1 MKSQSSNRS
10 FGLLFFI
17 VFIVVG
23 LWPVIKGEAA
33 NIYLILISLFFLI
46 LGLINS
52 KILSP
57 FNKAWIKF
65 GEILGLIIAPII
77 MALVY
82 FIILTP
88 ISLIVRMLG
97 KDLLGLKFLKKQDT
111 YWTRR
116 KKKIRYNEKT
126 VLNDRFF
133 ERILGIFKRKKK
145 ILAITNYNCPSFIWS
160 VNCFEPRISSGSI
173 HIYNF
178 LSDIYFRH
186 ISILSR

>member
-23 LWPVIKGEAA
+23 LWPVIKGEVA

-65 GEILGLIIAPII
+65 GEILGSVIAPII
-77 MALVY
+77 MALV
-82 FIILTP
+82 FFVFLTP
-88 ISLIVRMLG
+88 ISFLVRAFG
-97 KDLLGLKFLKKQDT
+97 KDLLEIKFN
-111 YWTRR
+111 
-116 KKKIRYNEKT
+116 KKKKSYWINRNKK
-126 VLNDRFF
+126 
-133 ERILGIFKRKKK
+133 LGSMTKQF
-145 ILAITNYNCPSFIWS
+145 
-160 VNCFEPRISSGSI
+160 
-173 HIYNF
+173 
-178 LSDIYFRH
+178 
-186 ISILSR
+186 

>member
-1 MKSQSSNRS
+1 MKSQNSNRS

-17 VFIVVG
+17 IFIAVG
-23 LWPVIKGEAA
+23 LWPIIKGEEA

-46 LGLINS
+46 FGLINS

-57 FNKAWIKF
+57 FNKVWIKF

-88 ISLIVRMLG
+88 ISLILRMFG

-111 YWTRR
+111 YWIKRV
-116 KKKIRYNEKT
+116 KK
-126 VLNDRFF
+126 
-133 ERILGIFKRKKK
+133 LGTMKKQ
-145 ILAITNYNCPSFIWS
+145 F
-160 VNCFEPRISSGSI
+160 
-173 HIYNF
+173 
-178 LSDIYFRH
+178 
-186 ISILSR
+186 

>member
-23 LWPVIKGEAA
+23 LWPITKGETA

-46 LGLINS
+46 FGLINS

-57 FNKAWIKF
+57 FNKAWVKF

-88 ISLIVRMLG
+88 ISLILRMFG
-97 KDLLGLKFLKKQDT
+97 KDLLGLKFIKKQDT
-111 YWTRR
+111 YWIKRV
-116 KKKIRYNEKT
+116 KK
-126 VLNDRFF
+126 
-133 ERILGIFKRKKK
+133 LGTMKKQ
-145 ILAITNYNCPSFIWS
+145 F
-160 VNCFEPRISSGSI
+160 
-173 HIYNF
+173 
-178 LSDIYFRH
+178 
-186 ISILSR
+186 

>member
-23 LWPVIKGEAA
+23 LWPVIKGETA

-46 LGLINS
+46 FGLINS

-57 FNKAWIKF
+57 FNKAWIKL

-88 ISLIVRMLG
+88 ISLILRILG

-111 YWTRR
+111 YWIKRV
-116 KKKIRYNEKT
+116 KK
-126 VLNDRFF
+126 
-133 ERILGIFKRKKK
+133 LGTMKKQ
-145 ILAITNYNCPSFIWS
+145 F
-160 VNCFEPRISSGSI
+160 
-173 HIYNF
+173 
-178 LSDIYFRH
+178 
-186 ISILSR
+186 

>member
-17 VFIVVG
+17 VFIAVG
-23 LWPVIKGEAA
+23 LWPIIKGEEA

-46 LGLINS
+46 FGLINS

-57 FNKAWIKF
+57 FNKAWIKL
-65 GEILGLIIAPII
+65 GEILGLIISPII

-88 ISLIVRMLG
+88 ISLILRMLG

-111 YWTRR
+111 YWT
-116 KKKIRYNEKT
+116 
-126 VLNDRFF
+126 
-133 ERILGIFKRKKK
+133 KRKKK
-145 ILAITNYNCPSFIWS
+145 LGTMKKQF
-160 VNCFEPRISSGSI
+160 
-173 HIYNF
+173 
-178 LSDIYFRH
+178 
-186 ISILSR
+186 

>member
-1 MKSQSSNRS
+1 MKLQSSNRS

-23 LWPVIKGEAA
+23 LWPVIKGETA

-46 LGLINS
+46 FGLINS

-57 FNKAWIKF
+57 FNKAWIKL

-111 YWTRR
+111 YWT
-116 KKKIRYNEKT
+116 
-126 VLNDRFF
+126 
-133 ERILGIFKRKKK
+133 KRKKK
-145 ILAITNYNCPSFIWS
+145 IGTMKKQF
-160 VNCFEPRISSGSI
+160 
-173 HIYNF
+173 
-178 LSDIYFRH
+178 
-186 ISILSR
+186 

>member
-23 LWPVIKGEAA
+23 LWPITKGETG
-33 NIYLILISLFFLI
+33 NIYLIMISLFFLI
-46 LGLINS
+46 FGLINS

-116 KKKIRYNEKT
+116 KKK
-126 VLNDRFF
+126 
-133 ERILGIFKRKKK
+133 LGTMKKQ
-145 ILAITNYNCPSFIWS
+145 F
-160 VNCFEPRISSGSI
+160 
-173 HIYNF
+173 
-178 LSDIYFRH
+178 
-186 ISILSR
+186 

>member
-17 VFIVVG
+17 FFIVFG
-23 LWPVIKGEAA
+23 LWPVIKGETA

-46 LGLINS
+46 FGLINS

-57 FNKAWIKF
+57 FNKAWIKL

-88 ISLIVRMLG
+88 ISLILRMFG
-97 KDLLGLKFLKKQDT
+97 KDLLGLKFMKKKDT
-111 YWTRR
+111 YWIKRV
-116 KKKIRYNEKT
+116 KK
-126 VLNDRFF
+126 
-133 ERILGIFKRKKK
+133 LGTMKKQ
-145 ILAITNYNCPSFIWS
+145 F
-160 VNCFEPRISSGSI
+160 
-173 HIYNF
+173 
-178 LSDIYFRH
+178 
-186 ISILSR
+186 

>member
-23 LWPVIKGEAA
+23 LWPVIKGETA

-46 LGLINS
+46 FGLINS

-82 FIILTP
+82 FLVLTP
-88 ISLIVRMLG
+88 ISIIVRIFG
-97 KDLLGLKFLKKQDT
+97 KDLLGLKFNKKQDT
-111 YWTRR
+111 YWIDR
-116 KKKIRYNEKT
+116 KKK
-126 VLNDRFF
+126 
-133 ERILGIFKRKKK
+133 LGTMKKQ
-145 ILAITNYNCPSFIWS
+145 F
-160 VNCFEPRISSGSI
+160 
-173 HIYNF
+173 
-178 LSDIYFRH
+178 
-186 ISILSR
+186 

>member
-65 GEILGLIIAPII
+65 GEILGSIIAPII
-77 MALVY
+77 MALV
-82 FIILTP
+82 FFVFLTP
-88 ISLIVRMLG
+88 ISFLVRVFG
-97 KDLLGLKFLKKQDT
+97 KDLLGIKFN
-111 YWTRR
+111 
-116 KKKIRYNEKT
+116 KKKTSYWINRNKK
-126 VLNDRFF
+126 
-133 ERILGIFKRKKK
+133 LGSMTKQF
-145 ILAITNYNCPSFIWS
+145 
-160 VNCFEPRISSGSI
+160 
-173 HIYNF
+173 
-178 LSDIYFRH
+178 
-186 ISILSR
+186 